1 MKKAVYGDKKIVIDI
16 LTKSFDTNQSVNFI
30 IKQDQNRIH
39 RIRALMDYSFD
50 MCFSF
55 GEVFLSDD
63 KNACA
68 LILFPDKKRTTIK
81 SIIWDIK
88 LIWNSIGIMNIRKA
102 LRRESKIQEIHQ
114 KELMYYAW
122 FGGVDPQYQNKGIG
136 TRLLNEIIKDS
147 ISKNRSFFLETST
160 LQNLPLY
167 QKFGFQI
174 YKELELGYRLYFLKR
189 EQMPTITLN
198 NIQLEVMRVD

>member
-88 LIWNSIGIMNIRKA
+88 LIWNSVGVANIGKA
-102 LRRESKIQEIHQ
+102 LKRESEIKKMHPD
-114 KELMYYAW
+114 ELMYYLW
-122 FGGVDPQYQNKGIG
+122 FIGVNPDSQHKGIG
-136 TRLLNEIIKDS
+136 TRLLNDISEDS
-147 ISKNRSFFLETST
+147 TLTNRSIFLETST
-160 LQNLPLY
+160 VRNLPW
-167 QKFGFQI
+167 
-174 YKELELGYRLYFLKR
+174 YKKMALKYI
-189 EQMPTITLN
+189 MSSNWDINYTS
-198 NIQLEVMRVD
+198 

>member
-88 LIWNSIGIMNIRKA
+88 LIWNSVGVANIGKA
-102 LRRESKIQEIHQ
+102 LKRESEIKKLHPD
-114 KELMYYAW
+114 ELMYYLW
-122 FGGVDPQYQNKGIG
+122 FIGVNPDSQHKGIG
-136 TRLLNEIIKDS
+136 TRLLNDISEDS
-147 ISKNRSFFLETST
+147 TLTNRSIFLETST
-160 LQNLPLY
+160 VRNLPWY
-167 QKFGFQI
+167 KKNGFKI
-174 YKELELGYRLYFLKR
+174 YHELELGYKLHFLKTDKLPQR
-189 EQMPTITLN
+189 LT
-198 NIQLEVMRVD
+198 V